1 MNIIIMNNLKIF
13 VGRNKLN
20 VSLLIFLILFFMIH
34 YLKPSIVYDENG
46 EFRQFGVGYRHKTVI
61 PIWLVAI
68 ITAIFSYLFVLSY
81 LAYM

>member
-1 MNIIIMNNLKIF
+1 MNNLKIF
-13 VGRNKLN
+13 IGRNKLN
-20 VSLLIFLILFFMIH
+20 ISLLIFLILFFMIH

-46 EFRQFGVGYRHKTVI
+46 EFRPFGVGYRHKTVV

>member
-1 MNIIIMNNLKIF
+1 MNNLKIF
-13 VGRNKLN
+13 IGKNKLN
-20 VSLLIFLILFFMIH
+20 VSLLIFLILFFTIH
-34 YLKPSIVYDENG
+34 YMKPTIVYDENG
-46 EFRQFGVGYRHKTVI
+46 EFRPFGVGYRHKTVI

>member
-1 MNIIIMNNLKIF
+1 MNNLKIF
-13 VGRNKLN
+13 IGRNKLN

>member
-1 MNIIIMNNLKIF
+1 MNNLKIF

>member
-1 MNIIIMNNLKIF
+1 MNNLKIF
-13 VGRNKLN
+13 IGKNKLN
-20 VSLLIFLILFFMIH
+20 VSLLIFLVLFFMIH

-46 EFRQFGVGYRHKTVI
+46 EFRPFGVGYRHKTVI

>member
-1 MNIIIMNNLKIF
+1 MNNLKIF
-13 VGRNKLN
+13 IGRNKLN
-20 VSLLIFLILFFMIH
+20 VSLLIFLVLFFMIH

-46 EFRQFGVGYRHKTVI
+46 EFRPFGVGYRHKTVI

>member
-1 MNIIIMNNLKIF
+1 MNNLKIF
-13 VGRNKLN
+13 IGRNKLN
-20 VSLLIFLILFFMIH
+20 VSLLIFLVLFFMIH
-34 YLKPSIVYDENG
+34 YLKPSIVYDDNG
-46 EFRQFGVGYRHKTVI
+46 EFRPFGVGYRHKTVI

>member
-1 MNIIIMNNLKIF
+1 MNNLKIF
-13 VGRNKLN
+13 IGKNKLN
-20 VSLLIFLILFFMIH
+20 VSLLIFLVLFFTIH
-34 YLKPSIVYDENG
+34 YLKPTIVYDENG
-46 EFRQFGVGYRHKTVI
+46 EFRPFGVGYRHKTVI

>member
-1 MNIIIMNNLKIF
+1 MNNLKIF
-13 VGRNKLN
+13 IGRNKLN
-20 VSLLIFLILFFMIH
+20 VSLLIFLILFFMVH

>member
-1 MNIIIMNNLKIF
+1 MNNLKIF

-46 EFRQFGVGYRHKTVI
+46 EFRPFGVGYRHKTVI

>member
-1 MNIIIMNNLKIF
+1 MNNLKIF

-46 EFRQFGVGYRHKTVI
+46 EFRPFGVGYRHKTVI

-68 ITAIFSYLFVLSY
+68 ITAIFSYLSVLSY